1 MTDGYCDDDDVVDVV
16 GVVAAVGIDDAAV
29 AEIIR

>member
-1 MTDGYCDDDDVVDVV
+1 MTDGYCDDDDEVDVV
-16 GVVAAVGIDDAAV
+16 GVVAAGIDGAAV